1 MFIIITIII
10 LIMLFILLS
19 RKGKNQ
25 SGNTSKLSW
34 KKILLGIVLFIV
46 LFYGYAMI
54 VAIISMIPLYFI
66 EVNTNTGG
74 GDSGIWAYGL
84 IAAIVISPILSL
96 ITTSKIIKR

>member
-1 MFIIITIII
+1 MTVIVII
-10 LIMLFILLS
+10 LILIILFILLL

-25 SGNTSKLSW
+25 SGNTSKLSL
-34 KKILLGIVLFIV
+34 KKFLIGIALFIV

-66 EVNTNTGG
+66 EVNTNAGG
-74 GDSGIWAYGL
+74 VDSGIWAYGL

>member
-1 MFIIITIII
+1 MDIWTFKTIYDSIKL
-10 LIMLFILLS
+10 LIKYL
-19 RKGKNQ
+19 KGDF
-25 SGNTSKLSW
+25 SL
-34 KKILLGIVLFIV
+34 KKFLLGLVLFIV

-66 EVNTNTGG
+66 EVNTNAGG